1 VTDAANKR
9 KNALAHVAQALNDY
23 AATLAPSVRGPYLA
37 YTQECLNVIDPKPAD
52 PKAAE

>member
-1 VTDAANKR
+1 VTAPADQR
-9 KNALAHVAQALNDY
+9 KAALAHITQALNDF
-23 AATLAPSVRGPYLA
+23 ATTMAPSVRGPYLA